1 MAEQTARPIWLA
13 GFYENLSLLAP
24 RIDGMKDKKEREK
37 KRQASKRQQQAGMRP
52 LIGRDRGKGKK
63 K

>member
-37 KRQASKRQQQAGMRP
+37 KDKPPRGNSRQAC
-52 LIGRDRGKGKK
+52 GR
-63 K
+63 